1 MSQDLWIYGP
11 GSLWVCE
18 DDVLALAEAA
28 RRWSL
33 TLEHSA
39 VRLASIDT
47 TRSVA
52 ELHQAWASVRA
63 EDLNP
68 LRARIRTLAEDAQWL
83 HTALMAYAAQVAST
97 ERARVATFDIPRE
110 SVLALMVVSAKRYF
124 PDTSPSSW
132 GVQEAALSALHGD
145 VPPGE
150 IEITR
155 VSASSTAPVSR
166 AVTVEDRV
174 GRIPSGEHPIRIEKY
189 RQSNGTTEV
198 DVFIAG
204 TQEWSVGTSANPFD
218 MESNIAL
225 IAGVSAASVVAVE
238 LAMKHA
244 GVRPGDRVSFVGH
257 SQGGLIAARLAESGR
272 YQTSGLL
279 TVGAPLGTAPIRGDY
294 PALALEHR
302 DDLVP
307 ELGGHQQESRITTVH
322 SDSGAFPGD
331 VVAAHAKESYLETAR
346 AVDDSPASQ
355 HLPAMPTSPGI
366 ATPEFFSAHRAGGR

>member
-33 TLEHSA
+33 TLEHCA
-39 VRLASIDT
+39 ARLASIDT

-52 ELHQAWASVRA
+52 ELHQVWASVRA

-68 LRARIRTLAEDAQWL
+68 LRARIHTLAEDAQWL

-110 SVLALMVVSAKRYF
+110 SVLALMVVSATRYF
-124 PDTSPSSW
+124 PHTSPSSR

-150 IEITR
+150 IQITR
-155 VSASSTAPVSR
+155 VSASSPAPVSR
-166 AVTVEDRV
+166 AVTVEDRI
-174 GRIPSGEHPIRIEKY
+174 GRIPLGEHTIRIEKY
-189 RQSNGTTEV
+189 RQINGTTEV
-198 DVFIAG
+198 DVYIAG

-225 IAGVSAASVVAVE
+225 IAGVSAASLVAVE

-244 GVRPGDRVSFVGH
+244 GVRQGDRVSFVGH

-294 PALALEHR
+294 PSLALEHR

-331 VVAAHAKESYLETAR
+331 VVAAHAKDSYLETAR

-355 HLPAMPTSPGI
+355 HLPAMPTSPGT

>member
-33 TLEHSA
+33 TLEHCA
-39 VRLASIDT
+39 ARLASIDT

-68 LRARIRTLAEDAQWL
+68 LRARIHTLAEDAQWL

-110 SVLALMVVSAKRYF
+110 SVLALMVVSTTRYF
-124 PDTSPSSW
+124 PHTSPSSW

-150 IEITR
+150 IQITR
-155 VSASSTAPVSR
+155 VSASSPAPVSR

-174 GRIPSGEHPIRIEKY
+174 GRIPPGEHPIRIEKY
-189 RQSNGTTEV
+189 PQSNGTTEV
-198 DVFIAG
+198 DVYIAG

-225 IAGVSAASVVAVE
+225 IAGVSAASLVAVE
-238 LAMKHA
+238 LAMTHA
-244 GVRPGDRVSFVGH
+244 GVRQGDRVSFVGH

-294 PALALEHR
+294 PSLALEHR

-346 AVDDSPASQ
+346 AVDDSPTSQ
-355 HLPAMPTSPGI
+355 HLPAMPTSPGT